1 VGRYVVRRLLQFI
14 PTVLGAMFL
23 LHYLTSLG
31 IQFSGNPVRA
41 LFGDRTPPPQLL
53 ENLSARLGLN
63 DPCLDRA
70 GDPCL
75 GLFVERLENVFLN
88 WDLGV
93 NFRLRPV
100 TELIAE
106 ALPFTFRLALIA
118 IVFEAVVG
126 ITAGV
131 LAGLRNGSF
140 WDYLVKISTVAVI
153 AVPVFVLGF
162 VVREFVGVKFG
173 NVLRGVDW
181 MPDVIAQGVFGA
193 VYKNSYPWASLVIP
207 GMVLGAVSLAAA
219 ARLTRTSILEN
230 TRADYVRTAKAKGME
245 TKRVV
250 GVHTLRNSLIPVVTF
265 LGVDLGALIGGA
277 LITETIFNV
286 PGIGRTV
293 IASARSGEASVVIGG
308 ATFLVLVYL
317 FASLVVDI
325 FYAVLDPRIRYD

>member
-317 FASLVVDI
+317 VASLVVDI